1 MDHDRARERE
11 MQCIQ
16 EWPPECAA
24 TCPVHVDARGMIAS
38 IVKGDYAAAFAI
50 FHKTVPFPGI
60 ISRICDHPCQVACK
74 RVEAGEAIMINS
86 LEKAC
91 MEYSERPA
99 GKRHLVP
106 KKDKRVAV
114 IGSGLSGLTAAY
126 DLASKG
132 YTVEIFEAKERIGGR
147 VRESDEHTL
156 SQQTIDDDLSILEIL
171 GATIHLNSRVAAN
184 GRILFSSIIEEFDA
198 IYVGPGP
205 EAVESLGLDLVLS
218 TNGHIKIAPTTYATS
233 HNKAF
238 AGGSHRYSPSHYS
251 PISSMSDGRLAAV
264 SIDRLLQGASLTAGR
279 ELEGSYKTKLYTST
293 KGLEPLRA
301 LPMAHRIEGYTQE
314 EAADEARRCIN
325 CQCLECVKVCEYL
338 AHYGSY
344 PKRYVR
350 EIYNNDSIIMG
361 MHQSNRMVN
370 TCALCSLCEVVCPV
384 YLNMADIC
392 LDARQSMVKKGKM
405 PPSAHDFAL
414 RDMAFSNSE
423 AFVLARHQPGFSA
436 SSVVFYPGCQL
447 SASSPGQVAKA
458 YEYLRQSIS
467 GGVGMMLGCCG
478 APAEWAGE
486 KDLMDKTMEAFA
498 EKWRQMG
505 FPRIITACSSCYRV
519 FRDYLKDAE
528 VETLWSIL
536 AVNKLPQSGQKALMQ
551 AVAVHDTCSTRYDES
566 VQENIRCILRKL
578 GVNVTELGDNR
589 HLTTCCS
596 YGGLMSFA
604 NPEVAEKVVKRRIGE
619 SDIDYVTYCA
629 MCRDNFSA
637 SGKRA
642 LHILDLIWAPADE
655 DPASRKGPG
664 FSVRHE
670 NRAKLKTQ
678 LLRDIWG
685 EKVADEEEAI
695 ELFMDQKVAIL
706 MEKRMILVE
715 DLQKVISHA
724 ESTGKKILDVSSGHF
739 IAHYKPVS
747 VTYWVEYSPHDSGF
761 IIYNAYSH
769 RMEVIEEAAK

>member
-1 MDHDRARERE
+1 
-11 MQCIQ
+11 
-16 EWPPECAA
+16 
-24 TCPVHVDARGMIAS
+24 
-38 IVKGDYAAAFAI
+38 
-50 FHKTVPFPGI
+50 
-60 ISRICDHPCQVACK
+60 
-74 RVEAGEAIMINS
+74 
-86 LEKAC
+86 
-91 MEYSERPA
+91 
-99 GKRHLVP
+99 
-106 KKDKRVAV
+106 
-114 IGSGLSGLTAAY
+114 
-126 DLASKG
+126 
-132 YTVEIFEAKERIGGR
+132 
-147 VRESDEHTL
+147 
-156 SQQTIDDDLSILEIL
+156 
-171 GATIHLNSRVAAN
+171 
-184 GRILFSSIIEEFDA
+184 
-198 IYVGPGP
+198 
-205 EAVESLGLDLVLS
+205 
-218 TNGHIKIAPTTYATS
+218 
-233 HNKAF
+233 
-238 AGGSHRYSPSHYS
+238 
-251 PISSMSDGRLAAV
+251 
-264 SIDRLLQGASLTAGR
+264 
-279 ELEGSYKTKLYTST
+279 
-293 KGLEPLRA
+293 
-301 LPMAHRIEGYTQE
+301 
-314 EAADEARRCIN
+314 
-325 CQCLECVKVCEYL
+325 
-338 AHYGSY
+338 
-344 PKRYVR
+344 
-350 EIYNNDSIIMG
+350 
-361 MHQSNRMVN
+361 
-370 TCALCSLCEVVCPV
+370 
-384 YLNMADIC
+384 MADIC

-414 RDMAFSNSE
+414 RDMAFSNSD

-467 GGVGMMLGCCG
+467 GGVGIMLGCCG

-486 KDLMDKTMEAFA
+486 KDLMEKTMKAFA

-505 FPRIITACSSCYRV
+505 SPRIITACSSCYRV

-637 SGKRA
+637 RGKRA
-642 LHILDLIWAPADE
+642 LHILDLIWAPDDE
-655 DPASRKGPG
+655 DPAARKGPG
-664 FSVRHE
+664 FSARHE

-678 LLRDIWG
+678 LLKDIWG

-695 ELFMDQKVAIL
+695 ELYMDQKVAIL

-715 DLQKVISHA
+715 DLQKVISYA

-739 IAHYKPVS
+739 IAHYKPGS

-761 IIYNAYSH
+761 NIYNAYSH